1 MNPRRIDLVR
11 AAFQVLDRE
20 GRGVV
25 TMDDL
30 MQIFDPSLHPDVKEG
45 KITPEQCV
53 RDFGKQWDTLE
64 RDGVIT
70 FDEFLEYY
78 RDISAAIPMDDYFEL
93 MICNAWRMAPPGADS
108 SAHATRVLVTFE
120 NGRSEMVEIEDDA
133 GLGAFYTL
141 VPIRPRRRG
150 ERRFLRTFP
159 GASLRPPLAF
169 NPRPRRLS
177 TPSDAFRLHPDVRSY
192 GTTLRRPQRRGGA
205 ETAVHAGREERRE
218 HSDELR

>member
-1 MNPRRIDLVR
+1 MMLFDKNKDGGLDVNEFTKAIRGKMNPRRIGLVR

-30 MQIFDPSLHPDVKEG
+30 MHIFDPSLHPDVKEG

-64 RDGVIT
+64 QDGIIT

-108 SAHATRVLVTFE
+108 SAHATRVLVTYD
-120 NGRSEMVEIEDDA
+120 NGRSEVVEIEDDA
-133 GLGAFYTL
+133 GLDVSNTAAVRKRLYMQG
-141 VPIRPRRRG
+141 VKNV
-150 ERRFLRTFP
+150 
-159 GASLRPPLAF
+159 ASIQT
-169 NPRPRRLS
+169 N
-177 TPSDAFRLHPDVRSY
+177 
-192 GTTLRRPQRRGGA
+192 
-205 ETAVHAGREERRE
+205 
-218 HSDELR
+218 